1 DALTPRLRAPPGS
14 GQKGPNMS
22 TVTKLVASIF
32 RSRAAK
38 SPCLEPDRDSEERKS
53 MHFWPLAP
61 IFEAIWLPPNW

>member
-1 DALTPRLRAPPGS
+1 MKKNTKILIS

-38 SPCLEPDRDSEERKS
+38 SPCLEPDRVARADVV
-53 MHFWPLAP
+53 
-61 IFEAIWLPPNW
+61 